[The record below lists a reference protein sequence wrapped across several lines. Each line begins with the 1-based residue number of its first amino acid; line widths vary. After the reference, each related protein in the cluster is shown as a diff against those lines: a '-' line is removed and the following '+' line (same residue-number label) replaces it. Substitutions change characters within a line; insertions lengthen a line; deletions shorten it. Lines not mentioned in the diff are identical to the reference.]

1 MIIRGT
7 NINNIREID
16 REYTNNL
23 IYAYL
28 KIHNILKDKERNKK
42 QGKGLKIITPKQML
56 SRYQYFYLKYTR
68 ETTLQN
74 LKTK

>member
-1 MIIRGT
+1 MITRGT

>member
-42 QGKGLKIITPKQML
+42 QGKELKIITAKQML

>member
-1 MIIRGT
+1 MITRGT

-42 QGKGLKIITPKQML
+42 QGKELKIITPKQML